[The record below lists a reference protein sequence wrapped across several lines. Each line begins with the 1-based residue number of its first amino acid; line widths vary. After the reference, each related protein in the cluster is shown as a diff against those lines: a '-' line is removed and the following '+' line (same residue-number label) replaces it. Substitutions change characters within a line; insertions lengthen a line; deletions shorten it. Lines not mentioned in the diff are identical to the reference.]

1 MATLTLVHVFISL
14 VGIVAGFVVVAGM
27 VAGRRGDGW
36 THVFLATTILTS
48 VTAFMFPIVK
58 ILPAHWIGAVS
69 LVLLA
74 LATFGLYGRALAGP
88 WRTIYV
94 VTAVISL
101 YLNVFVLVVQMFLK
115 IPALTALAPTQSEPP
130 FAVVQLVTLL
140 VFVWLG
146 FKAKRASR

>member
-1 MATLTLVHVFISL
+1 MATLTLVHVFLSL
-14 VGIVAGFVVVAGM
+14 VGIVAGFVAVAGM

-36 THVFLATTILTS
+36 THVFLGTTILTS

-69 LVLLA
+69 LVLL
-74 LATFGLYGRALAGP
+74 GRALAGP

-94 VTAVISL
+94 VTAVLSL

-146 FKAKRASR
+146 FKAKRSFR